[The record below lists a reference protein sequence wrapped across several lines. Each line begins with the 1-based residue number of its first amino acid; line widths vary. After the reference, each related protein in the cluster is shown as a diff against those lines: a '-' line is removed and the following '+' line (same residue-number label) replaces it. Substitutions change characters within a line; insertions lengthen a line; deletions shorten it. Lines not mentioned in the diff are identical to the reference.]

1 MLSAQSMTELAGA
14 ALLFALPTFAAQSTI
29 TAAPAVPTAFNED
42 LIGYSQTTT
51 YETTSPLPLT
61 E

>member
-1 MLSAQSMTELAGA
+1 MSYIPYALTA
-14 ALLFALPTFAAQSTI
+14 ALLAGHVAADPMATI
-29 TAAPAVPTAFNED
+29 TALAARATGGADMEKRA
-42 LIGYSQTTT
+42 IGFSQTTT